1 MDYKYLKV
9 DCKDNGIVVLTIS
22 REKTLNSLNTEVLKE
37 LSDFFEN
44 IFEDDDVNVVI
55 LTGAGKSFVA
65 GADIGEMAT
74 LSATEG
80 YDFGKL
86 GMDTLMKIE
95 KGKKP
100 VIAAVNGYALG
111 GGCEIALACD
121 IRIASRRAKFGQPEV
136 GLGII
141 PGFGGTQRLI
151 RAIGPGYAKEM
162 IFTAKMI
169 DAEQAERWGL
179 VNHVY
184 EADELLD
191 KALEMA
197 QLIASKAPKA
207 IQYSKSAIES
217 GSQTDIETAMEIERT
232 SFGLLFSTDDQ
243 REGMNAFLNKKKAN
257 FIGK

>member
-1 MDYKYLKV
+1 
-9 DCKDNGIVVLTIS
+9 
-22 REKTLNSLNTEVLKE
+22 
-37 LSDFFEN
+37 
-44 IFEDDDVNVVI
+44 
-55 LTGAGKSFVA
+55 
-65 GADIGEMAT
+65 
-74 LSATEG
+74 
-80 YDFGKL
+80 
-86 GMDTLMKIE
+86 
-95 KGKKP
+95 
-100 VIAAVNGYALG
+100 
-111 GGCEIALACD
+111 
-121 IRIASRRAKFGQPEV
+121 
-136 GLGII
+136 
-141 PGFGGTQRLI
+141 
-151 RAIGPGYAKEM
+151 M

-197 QLIASKAPKA
+197 ELIASKAPKA

>member
-22 REKTLNSLNTEVLKE
+22 REKTLNSLNTEVLKV

-55 LTGAGKSFVA
+55 
-65 GADIGEMAT
+65 
-74 LSATEG
+74 
-80 YDFGKL
+80 

-121 IRIASRRAKFGQPEV
+121 IRIASKRAKFGQPEV

>member
-1 MDYKYLKV
+1 
-9 DCKDNGIVVLTIS
+9 
-22 REKTLNSLNTEVLKE
+22 
-37 LSDFFEN
+37 
-44 IFEDDDVNVVI
+44 
-55 LTGAGKSFVA
+55 
-65 GADIGEMAT
+65 MAT

-121 IRIASRRAKFGQPEV
+121 IRIASKRAKFGQPEV

-197 QLIASKAPKA
+197 ELIASKAPKA

>member
-1 MDYKYLKV
+1 MKV

-121 IRIASRRAKFGQPEV
+121 IRIASKCAKFGQPEV

-141 PGFGGTQRLI
+141 PGFGGTQRL
-151 RAIGPGYAKEM
+151 
-162 IFTAKMI
+162 
-169 DAEQAERWGL
+169 
-179 VNHVY
+179 
-184 EADELLD
+184 
-191 KALEMA
+191 
-197 QLIASKAPKA
+197 
-207 IQYSKSAIES
+207 
-217 GSQTDIETAMEIERT
+217 
-232 SFGLLFSTDDQ
+232 
-243 REGMNAFLNKKKAN
+243 
-257 FIGK
+257 